1 MINATGWV
9 TFSYTPKAV
18 KNYKPKAIKTIN
30 SFSKNGHTFDVQSV
44 SPPFDR
50 EGDIAVQIKCN
61 FDINIKE
68 RYGLREGAD
77 YISVISD
84 ELQLLLPMA
93 GVPITQITNIHR
105 F

>member
-18 KNYKPKAIKTIN
+18 KNYEQKAIKTIN
-30 SFSKNGHTFDVQSV
+30 GYSKNGNTFHVQKV

-50 EGDIAVQIKCN
+50 EGDIALQVKCN

-68 RYGLREGAD
+68 RYGFREGTD
-77 YISVISD
+77 YIPVVGE
-84 ELQLLLPMA
+84 ELQGLLPMA